1 MRYLAKICLL
11 FSVLFFTSICSFS
24 QVRTSN
30 DIKKLTKKC
39 KENKTKVLSSVWR
52 DDISKGKEISFRNNL
67 SSIDTTHIEYV
78 LLDVYEDVIVH
89 SSITNCY
96 FVLIDN
102 AIGIYD
108 LNGNL
113 IIPPLPGKILLGK
126 DVLCIGEVTTQKE
139 FDNWMSIAKSGV
151 VKNKDMNC
159 WLSGTFLC
167 VLNSK
172 DLSPIIPYGL
182 YDEIHLT
189 YRGGLNFDIYFA
201 VAKFSDN
208 GKKWGVLDVKGN
220 ELVPC
225 EYKRFVYEDKKFVGK
240 DDANMDDLFARKMER
255 LTYAR
260 DNQKHP
266 LQQFGSF
273 LVKVFNA
280 IGNGIIAADQ
290 FMNNSGGYAFIDN
303 LASVYNNSVNYS
315 TYSSTAS
322 GALSSSSRNN
332 LSGGMSL
339 SNAQNYQSLRDTYNK
354 WANDLMQM
362 KNANGRYSNGYT
374 QSDKKHA
381 QSEMKRI
388 RQSAKS
394 KFGKEIP
401 YNSIEDW

>member
-1 MRYLAKICLL
+1 MD
-11 FSVLFFTSICSFS
+11 F
-24 QVRTSN
+24 
-30 DIKKLTKKC
+30 
-39 KENKTKVLSSVWR
+39 
-52 DDISKGKEISFRNNL
+52 
-67 SSIDTTHIEYV
+67 
-78 LLDVYEDVIVH
+78 YEDVIVC
-89 SSITNCY
+89 SKITNCY

-113 IIPPLPGKILLGK
+113 IVPPIPGKIILGK
-126 DVLCIGEVTTQKE
+126 GLLCLGESTTQKE
-139 FDNWMSIAKSGV
+139 FDNWMSIAKSGA
-151 VKNKDMNC
+151 VKNKDMKC
-159 WLSGTFLC
+159 WLSGTFCC

-182 YDEIHLT
+182 YDEIHMT

-201 VAKFSDN
+201 VARFSDN
-208 GKKWGVLDVKGN
+208 EKKWGVLDANGN

-225 EYKRFVYEDKKFVGK
+225 EYKRFACEDKKIVGK
-240 DDANMDDLFARKMER
+240 NDANMDDFFAQKMER

-280 IGNGIIAADQ
+280 MGNGIVAADQ
-290 FMNNSGGYAFIDN
+290 FMNNSGGYALINN
-303 LASVYNNSVNYS
+303 LASVYNNNSANYS
-315 TYSSTAS
+315 TYSSSES
-322 GALSSSSRNN
+322 GELSSSSKTNS
-332 LSGGMSL
+332 SGGMSL
-339 SNAQNYQSLRDTYNK
+339 TDAQNYQSLRNTYNK
-354 WANDLMQM
+354 WANDLIQM
-362 KNANGRYSNGYT
+362 KNANGQYSNGYT